1 MVNEGPPLWRGNV
14 PANAM
19 VTRRLFLDGLEPFFY
34 TQRYIK
40 RFGPRQAFNTARYET
55 FFRYFPGHMARLVST
70 SDESCALVA
79 PLPAW
84 TDMPC
89 RIAPR

>member
-1 MVNEGPPLWRGNV
+1 MINWGRPLTRGGV
-14 PANAM
+14 PDSAN
-19 VTRRLFLDGLEPFFY
+19 VTRRSFLDGLEPFFY
-34 TQRYIK
+34 TQRYI
-40 RFGPRQAFNTARYET
+40 RRNRSGQEFNTSRYET
-55 FFRYFPGHMARLVST
+55 FFGYSPGHMAMLVST
-70 SDESCALVA
+70 KDSSWALVA